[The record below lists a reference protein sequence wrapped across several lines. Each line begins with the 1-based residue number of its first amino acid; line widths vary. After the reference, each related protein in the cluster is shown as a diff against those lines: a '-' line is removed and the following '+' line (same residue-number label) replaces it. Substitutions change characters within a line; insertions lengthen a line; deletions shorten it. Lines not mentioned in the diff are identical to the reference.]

1 MNQLIRDLAESARI
15 ITEHGQSRY
24 ALSEEF
30 EQKFAQLIVRECARR
45 NRQLSYELAGVIEDV
60 QYGPGFDSVCLETV
74 RRVEQALYDKNLL
87 EYLESTD
94 WATAK
99 KDLGFT

>member
-1 MNQLIRDLAESARI
+1 MNQLIQDLAESAKI

-24 ALSEEF
+24 ALPEEF

-60 QYGPGFDSVCLETV
+60 RYGPGFDSVCLETV
-74 RRVEQALYDKNLL
+74 QRVEQALYDKNLL